1 LSDADIGAYRD
12 FINTIVFEPNPN
24 QNLDR
29 TLPAALGGAD
39 PIAGQNAFMR
49 TNYTTGLV
57 CNNCHAVPSGSARF
71 IIGASALREPQ
82 DFKVPQLRNI
92 YQKTTLNRTHASDGG
107 GTNSI
112 GGFGFLH
119 DGTFEDIFTFL
130 SQPVFQNFANDSVV
144 KSNVQAYLLCFDTGT
159 APAVGY
165 SRTATKANVDS
176 SSISNDWALLE
187 AQAAATNID
196 LIAKGMIAGRL
207 HGFLYQPSSGN
218 YLPDSTNLPA
228 PYTHGLLLTNIRSG
242 DTLTLMGVP
251 PGSGIRMGI
260 DRNEDGVLDAD
271 VPPPRLQIAIAGSSF
286 NISWPLSAAGY
297 VLETTTSVPGVPWTV
312 TTNLVQIVGSQ
323 NYITN
328 PLPLNGAAFYRLR
341 LPFP

>member
-1 LSDADIGAYRD
+1 
-12 FINTIVFEPNPN
+12 
-24 QNLDR
+24 
-29 TLPAALGGAD
+29 
-39 PIAGQNAFMR
+39 
-49 TNYTTGLV
+49 
-57 CNNCHAVPSGSARF
+57 
-71 IIGASALREPQ
+71 LREPQ

-92 YQKTTLNRTHASDGG
+92 YQKTTLNRTHASTGG

-119 DGTFEDIFTFL
+119 DGTFEDVFTFL
-130 SQPVFQNFANDSVV
+130 SSPVFQNFANDSVV

-176 SSISNDWALLE
+176 ASISNDWSLLE

-207 HGFLYQPSSGN
+207 HGFVYQPSSGN
-218 YLPDSTNLPA
+218 YLPDSTNLPTA
-228 PYTHGLLLTNIRSG
+228 YSHGLLLTNIRSG

-271 VPPPRLQIAIAGSSF
+271 LPPPSLQIAMPGSAF

-297 VLETTTSVPGVPWTV
+297 VLESTTSVPGMPWTV
-312 TTNLVQIVGSQ
+312 TTNLVQIVGGQ

-328 PLPLNGAAFYRLR
+328 PLPLEGAAFYRLR
-341 LPFP
+341 FPFP